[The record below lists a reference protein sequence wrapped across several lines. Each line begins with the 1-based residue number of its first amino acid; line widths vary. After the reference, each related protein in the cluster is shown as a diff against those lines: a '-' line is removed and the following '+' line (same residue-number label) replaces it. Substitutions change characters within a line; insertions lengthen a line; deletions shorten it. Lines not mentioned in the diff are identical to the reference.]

1 MGGIKTIQW
10 VPCRMSSNP
19 IGLRF
24 SPLASSIGASSVG
37 GSGGKSMQSGQTRGR
52 QLQSTKATNT
62 TSTSLSSS
70 ETDVSTSTENLSME
84 ERYVLRHTA
93 RVEPQGQENML
104 ENVPIVASE
113 NARFSSN
120 TSMDSTRYPSS
131 NRSISETRNPIYVQ
145 QAGQQVPANQNGA
158 GNGSGSG
165 SNRNSLKVCEEFNG
179 ILQI

>member
-1 MGGIKTIQW
+1 MH
-10 VPCRMSSNP
+10 
-19 IGLRF
+19 
-24 SPLASSIGASSVG
+24 
-37 GSGGKSMQSGQTRGR
+37 SGHTKGR
-52 QLQSTKATNT
+52 HLQSTKATNT
-62 TSTSLSSS
+62 TSLSGS
-70 ETDVSTSTENLSME
+70 ETDISTSTENLSME

-120 TSMDSTRYPSS
+120 ASMDSTTRYPSS

-145 QAGQQVPANQNGA
+145 QATQQVPGGQNVA

-165 SNRNSLKVCEEFNG
+165 SNRNSLKQETNSNRSSMDVSTCSYNT
-179 ILQI
+179 I